1 MPLSTHIIKA
11 GNIPDAWF
19 QLIYDIFDDERALAD
34 IRRVDKGSFEGTL
47 RREYKSI
54 LFEIANPCD
63 PDLSK
68 RIVRIPESKLGI
80 PNPID
85 PIIYPE
91 FKCPKCGER
100 VTSFK
105 PEQELYQIKPCD
117 HYVSKEDYELNK
129 PTMESAVV
137 KYYGDYLFGSSLSK
151 NEQYTYGSRIMESIR
166 IDYDTRNP
174 IVRELLNRFKKNIII
189 SPSKIY
195 IDVPQYYYL
204 CAYILTNP
212 QSNQIVMQIAK
223 PSDLSLPDPPCI
235 TADAYITTSK
245 GIRNADEIKVG
256 DYILTHKGRFR
267 RVEKV
272 FEREHEDELYN
283 VKRSGGLPLDI
294 TKLHPVLGLKAKK
307 CYDDMLICKE
317 NCKKNDY
324 QYKKK
329 GLTCKSF
336 FKDYQEEWINIENC
350 IQDVYSPIQQEYI
363 KDKIN
368 CKNTF
373 SNSAVIKLKG
383 LFKLF
388 GYFLGDGSLLKPDVK
403 DEGIKISLNIKDSE
417 KIKEVQALFKD
428 ILNKETTCM
437 QVENCMEV
445 YCYSKNICRAFRRIF
460 FEVPKEYI
468 TGKGGGKYT
477 CRYKVFPV
485 KFLYYPI
492 EIQKELISG
501 LMASDGYY
509 RKNGDYCELYITSDK
524 LIVLLSLMFANTYPR
539 YTGSKRYMNK
549 NISNIKGR
557 EIKSTQDGFVFSFRE
572 GGREY
577 KQARYLEHRD
587 KTYRP
592 LNVEKYNIIKKV
604 KVYNYEV
611 EEDNSYIVNG
621 WLPAHN
627 CLRHA
632 DIRVRDGRIH
642 WFINY
647 RCLVGDTPVFAKVD
661 DIILRSNMENLYE
674 QHLNGS
680 NIQVMSVDDKFEPM
694 WGDVTNIQR
703 QIKNDIIR
711 IELFGGGGLSVTE
724 DHRIF
729 VLRGELKLLME
740 ARDIEPGDFLLEP
753 RSFSNVVEYTSDYMD
768 LFQLFKDRGNVY
780 VKDLTLDDFAIFKRN
795 GVEYTENF
803 RDKRYISVSSVQDSH
818 LKELNNLTL
827 GCQKQIFPRMYQL
840 SEDFLYFMGLWLA
853 DGWYNSKGNALRLAI
868 SNKKDYNL
876 NRVLKFLE
884 EEFQYCPNTE
894 DRDGCKV
901 LNIAIKF
908 LAMLFQDLGFVHGS
922 KVKFVPNFVYT
933 LDFVK
938 LQIFLDGWLSGDG
951 GTTTSKDMI
960 VDFSYIMKRLGK
972 NYSIYTEKSR
982 RVFFRSENRIIES
995 SGCHHIME
1003 FGKDKSKRVENQHFY
1018 KKKVKS
1024 VGIISKEDF
1033 VYDLSVDTPSHLF
1046 FAGEVPVL
1054 VHNSWDMYSGM
1065 PLNLAGLSMLMDQM
1079 CVDTDLEP
1087 GSFICHSKGLHIY
1100 EHSWSSALA
1109 RLGR

>member
-11 GNIPDAWF
+11 DNIPDAWF

-174 IVRELLNRFKKNIII
+174 IVRELLNRFKKNIVI
-189 SPSKIY
+189 SPSKIFV
-195 IDVPQYYYL
+195 DVPQYYYL

-212 QSNQIVMQIAK
+212 QSNQIVMQIAM
-223 PSDLSLPDPPCI
+223 PSDLSLPD
-235 TADAYITTSK
+235 
-245 GIRNADEIKVG
+245 
-256 DYILTHKGRFR
+256 
-267 RVEKV
+267 
-272 FEREHEDELYN
+272 
-283 VKRSGGLPLDI
+283 
-294 TKLHPVLGLKAKK
+294 
-307 CYDDMLICKE
+307 
-317 NCKKNDY
+317 
-324 QYKKK
+324 
-329 GLTCKSF
+329 
-336 FKDYQEEWINIENC
+336 
-350 IQDVYSPIQQEYI
+350 SP
-363 KDKIN
+363 
-368 CKNTF
+368 
-373 SNSAVIKLKG
+373 
-383 LFKLF
+383 
-388 GYFLGDGSLLKPDVK
+388 
-403 DEGIKISLNIKDSE
+403 
-417 KIKEVQALFKD
+417 
-428 ILNKETTCM
+428 
-437 QVENCMEV
+437 
-445 YCYSKNICRAFRRIF
+445 
-460 FEVPKEYI
+460 
-468 TGKGGGKYT
+468 
-477 CRYKVFPV
+477 
-485 KFLYYPI
+485 
-492 EIQKELISG
+492 
-501 LMASDGYY
+501 
-509 RKNGDYCELYITSDK
+509 
-524 LIVLLSLMFANTYPR
+524 
-539 YTGSKRYMNK
+539 
-549 NISNIKGR
+549 
-557 EIKSTQDGFVFSFRE
+557 
-572 GGREY
+572 
-577 KQARYLEHRD
+577 
-587 KTYRP
+587 
-592 LNVEKYNIIKKV
+592 
-604 KVYNYEV
+604 
-611 EEDNSYIVNG
+611 
-621 WLPAHN
+621 
-627 CLRHA
+627 CLRGA
-632 DIRVRDGRIH
+632 DIRVRDGKIH

-753 RSFSNVVEYTSDYMD
+753 RSFSNVVEYTSDYID